1 MEEKASRLF
10 FDNSFMHLVFGFYNS
25 LISVLPKKGA
35 KRGLYFL
42 FPENMAILLPIFKS
56 EWLTFVCSS
65 IPEILI

>member
-10 FDNSFMHLVFGFYNS
+10 IDNPFMHLVFGFYNS

-42 FPENMAILLPIFKS
+42 FPENRVILLPIFKS
-56 EWLTFVCSS
+56 EWLAFVFSGT
-65 IPEILI
+65 PEILL